1 MRPAATRQPTQHGLW
16 HAKQDKRLVTAFLIT
31 PKRYSLIHST
41 GGRKC
46 AGCSKRLSSKD
57 AGKKNRRRTAIL
69 TTPEP
74 AKTGFFPWVR

>member
-41 GGRKC
+41 GGAEVR
-46 AGCSKRLSSKD
+46 RMF
-57 AGKKNRRRTAIL
+57 KKAVQQGRRQEE
-69 TTPEP
+69 PEAYRHSHHP
-74 AKTGFFPWVR
+74 